1 MSYIR
6 CIFILVLLVF
16 GGYYQA
22 PLSASEQEMMPFVVD
37 GSENIQ
43 SYDRSWIEIEI
54 EENGIQKIQIKENC
68 ITIYFT
74 ENSHRFCEVS
84 RCCFKCR
91 GCYVFIHRDD
101 SEHADLHKTEAEM
114 EFSHFHLKHKKVN
127 SVEEKEF
134 DYFLTSL
141 VHHRVISERQKR
153 AYMSKFLIKKGRVV
167 SNPTLLQRVT
177 NFGWLFR

>member
-1 MSYIR
+1 MPLLSVENLKTYFYINNR
-6 CIFILVLLVF
+6 E
-16 GGYYQA
+16 YKA
-22 PLSASEQEMMPFVVD
+22 VD
-37 GSENIQ
+37 GVSFQVEKG
-43 SYDRSWIEIEI
+43 EVEI

-114 EFSHFHLKHKKVN
+114 ELSHFHLKHKKVN

-134 DYFLTSL
+134 DYFLNSL

-153 AYMSKFLIKKGRVV
+153 AYMSKFLIKNSTQGVYSPNKYIKC
-167 SNPTLLQRVT
+167 NNFIYYHFIYFFQLLQWSV
-177 NFGWLFR
+177 G